1 MTAWQS
7 NRKVIG
13 SQNLMVRKER
23 METQSI
29 KVRQMKFGNLDVKI
43 YPSGTAAGTAVAAE
57 AAQVIRGLAE
67 RHDEIGVIFATGV
80 SQLEILNS
88 LTSIDGVPWDR
99 VVGFHLDEY
108 IGLPVDHP
116 ASFRHYL
123 RTNLTNRVPMKRFYE
138 IDGTA
143 ADPQA
148 ECARYAELLQSHHPQ
163 LCFLGIGENGHL
175 AFNDPGEANFH
186 DSVDVKIVHLD
197 KISRNQQLEERWFKT
212 MDQVPERAITLTIPP
227 ILRVPRLLVAAPG
240 RRKANIVRR
249 TVEEKISTA
258 CPATILRTHPNV
270 TLYLDED
277 SAAELE
283 GI

>member
-1 MTAWQS
+1 
-7 NRKVIG
+7 
-13 SQNLMVRKER
+13 

-29 KVRQMKFGNLDVKI
+29 NARRMKFGNLNVEI
-43 YPSGTAAGTAVAAE
+43 YPTGKAVGAAVATA
-57 AAQVIRGLAE
+57 AAQVIAELAQS
-67 RHDEIGVIFATGV
+67 RDEVGVIFATGV

-88 LTSIDGVPWDR
+88 LASISSVPWNR
-99 VVGFHLDEY
+99 VTGFHLDEY
-108 IGLPVDHP
+108 IGLPADHP

-123 RTNLTNRVPMKRFYE
+123 RTNLTDRVQMKRFFE

-143 ADPQA
+143 VNPERECENYAD
-148 ECARYAELLQSHHPQ
+148 LLRAHSPR

-186 DSVDVKIVHLD
+186 DPLDVKIVNLD

-240 RRKANIVRR
+240 SRKAHIVRR
-249 TVEEKISTA
+249 TVEETISTA
-258 CPATILRTHPNV
+258 CPATILRTQPNV